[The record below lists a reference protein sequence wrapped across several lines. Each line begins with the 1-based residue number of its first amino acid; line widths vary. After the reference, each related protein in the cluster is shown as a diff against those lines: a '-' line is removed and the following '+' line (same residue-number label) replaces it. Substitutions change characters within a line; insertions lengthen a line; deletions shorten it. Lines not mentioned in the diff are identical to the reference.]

1 MEKPVIYAI
10 IKHWKGEIEMLRYII
25 CEDNKEFQNR
35 LHTII
40 NKVMMPYNFEYKI
53 NAFTKYNKD
62 LKEIINRPN
71 EQKVYVLDIEL
82 EDVSGLEI
90 ASEIRENDLE
100 SIIIFVTC
108 HNECR
113 NDIFYSRLLALDYIP
128 KDKIWSMRFEETI
141 KYVINALNKQQVLM
155 FNYNRNSYRI
165 PLDDILYVEKMQDNM
180 KCTIHTE
187 DGKEYTIIST
197 IIGLTKR
204 LGEGFF
210 QSHKSCIVNLKKI
223 AKVNYD
229 DNIISFKNGTSA
241 YLLSNR
247 KKKQMRRYV
256 EDN

>member
-1 MEKPVIYAI
+1 
-10 IKHWKGEIEMLRYII
+10 MLRYVI

-35 LHTII
+35 LRTII
-40 NKVMMPYNFEYKI
+40 NKVMMPYNFEYKVNTFI
-53 NAFTKYNKD
+53 KYND
-62 LKEIINRPN
+62 ELQEIIKKPN

-82 EDVSGLEI
+82 EEVSGLEI
-90 ASEIRENDLE
+90 ASEIRENDME

-128 KDKIWSMRFEETI
+128 KDKLWSARFQETI
-141 KYVINALNKQQVLM
+141 EYVINALNKQQVLM
-155 FNYNRNSYRI
+155 FEYNHNSYRI
-165 PLDDILYVEKMQDNM
+165 PFNDILYVAKIQDNIR
-180 KCTIHTE
+180 CTIYTE
-187 DGKEYTIIST
+187 DGKEYGIISSIT
-197 IIGLTKR
+197 GLAKR

-223 AKVNYD
+223 EKINYD
-229 DNIISFKNGTSA
+229 ENIVTFQNGTSA

-256 EDN
+256 GDY